1 MNFMI
6 HYLRLQNRGE
16 KMLTLQFIPYVE
28 IEHLKSEQRIKKL
41 LDLVKL
47 DAILLLEGR
56 LKPDEETKL
65 IQKTME
71 AISSKFKGIELAVIY
86 PEQKNTAFFMKL
98 KHAFINMVLGDRR
111 GITIIGPA
119 NVVEEIKQDPD
130 KIQLFT
136 KEAKVRKTTK
146 KTTKYST
153 KKTSK

>member
-1 MNFMI
+1 
-6 HYLRLQNRGE
+6 
-16 KMLTLQFIPYVE
+16 MLTLQFIPYVE
-28 IEHLKSEQRIKKL
+28 IEHLHSEQRIKKL
-41 LDLVKL
+41 LDLVKS

-86 PEQKNTAFFMKL
+86 PEQTNTAFFSRIRN
-98 KHAFINMVLGDRR
+98 AFINMVLGDRR

-119 NVVEEIKQDPD
+119 NVVEEIKKDPD

-136 KEAKVRKTTK
+136 KDIGLKKSTTK
-146 KTTKYST
+146 KTSTKSTT
-153 KKTSK
+153 KKTAKTAVKK